1 MDDPRIITIGD
12 NVCDK
17 YLSRGRMYPGGQCV
31 NISVFS
37 RMNGADTAYLGKF
50 GDDDVARCVIDA
62 LAETGVDASHC
73 RRYEGENGFA
83 CVTLDGNDRVFLG
96 SNKGGIAKEHAF
108 DFSPDDFDY
117 IKSFDLICTNLSSY
131 IEDDLE
137 VLAETGM
144 PVAFDFSTRWTGE
157 YLEQICPYTTVAVLS
172 CAHLSDSAREQ
183 EMSKVASFGV
193 PLVLG
198 TVGENGSWLLHKNKY
213 LYAEATLNENAID
226 TMGAGDAYF
235 SAFITSVLK
244 QIPRGIGF
252 DNIPNSNQVFSKA
265 MRDGA
270 VFSANVCGLEG
281 AFGHGIP
288 IAGRIIDRP
297 NL

>member
-117 IKSFDLICTNLSSY
+117 IKSFDLICTNLNSY

-137 VLAETGM
+137 VLAEPACLSHSISP
-144 PVAFDFSTRWTGE
+144 PVGQANIWNRFARTPRLRF
-157 YLEQICPYTTVAVLS
+157 YLVLICPTRHES
-172 CAHLSDSAREQ
+172 R
-183 EMSKVASFGV
+183 K
-193 PLVLG
+193 
-198 TVGENGSWLLHKNKY
+198 
-213 LYAEATLNENAID
+213 
-226 TMGAGDAYF
+226 
-235 SAFITSVLK
+235 
-244 QIPRGIGF
+244 
-252 DNIPNSNQVFSKA
+252 
-265 MRDGA
+265 
-270 VFSANVCGLEG
+270 
-281 AFGHGIP
+281 
-288 IAGRIIDRP
+288 
-297 NL
+297 

>member
-1 MDDPRIITIGD
+1 MDDPCIITIGD

-117 IKSFDLICTNLSSY
+117 IKSFDLICTNLNSY

-172 CAHLSDSAREQ
+172 CAH
-183 EMSKVASFGV
+183 
-193 PLVLG
+193 
-198 TVGENGSWLLHKNKY
+198 
-213 LYAEATLNENAID
+213 
-226 TMGAGDAYF
+226 
-235 SAFITSVLK
+235 
-244 QIPRGIGF
+244 
-252 DNIPNSNQVFSKA
+252 
-265 MRDGA
+265 
-270 VFSANVCGLEG
+270 
-281 AFGHGIP
+281 
-288 IAGRIIDRP
+288 RP
-297 NL
+297 TRHESRK